1 MAAIILL
8 LSLSFLSLAGSFK
21 VGAFAFKGKIYF
33 IEKSINNYSIVQN
46 GKEIFT
52 LKDLKAY
59 YSNGEDRV
67 CFLFKDKEIIW
78 AGNKKFDFN
87 LNINPVLN
95 FNKVRFFR
103 LSLKNERFFLIGDVN
118 PYVFDVDNGKLYR
131 LPGLA
136 HLKNRSLYIVFPE
149 HIVFYKNYFVFYAN
163 PYLIAYSIEKKK
175 PVLIKNLG
183 FDFVTNAGLDEGFPF
198 FKFNYNVPLKV
209 DVENGNVLIGRKEK
223 KDSITGRCRI
233 GKKENLIV
241 KLKLSN
247 RGFSEKIDIEF
258 RIFDGE
264 DLIFSN
270 SVKGLRV
277 NLNDLTNF
285 RPLIFH
291 QLEKALTVNFFDK
304 TIVLYENSKG
314 SIDLKVVD
322 KDRYFSIVNGNLFE
336 F

>member
-1 MAAIILL
+1 MVAIILL
-8 LSLSFLSLAGSFK
+8 LNLSFLSLAGSFK

-33 IEKSINNYSIVQN
+33 IEKSSNNYSIVQN
-46 GKEIFT
+46 GKEIFS

-95 FNKVRFFR
+95 FRKIRFFR
-103 LSLKNERFFLIGDVN
+103 LSLKNERFFLIGDIN
-118 PYVFDVDNGKLYR
+118 PFIFDVENGKLYR

-136 HLKNRSLYIVFPE
+136 HLRNRSLYLVFPE
-149 HIVFYKNYFVFYAN
+149 HIVFYKNHFVFYAN
-163 PYLIAYSIEKKK
+163 PYLIAFSIVKNK
-175 PVLIKNLG
+175 PVIMENLG
-183 FDFVTNAGLDEGFPF
+183 FDFVTNAGVDKGFPF

-209 DVENGNVLIGRKEK
+209 NIENRKVLIGKKEK
-223 KDSITGRCRI
+223 KNSIVSRCRI
-233 GKKENLIV
+233 GTKKDLIV
-241 KLKLSN
+241 NLKLSN

-258 RIFDGE
+258 RVFDGE
-264 DLIFSN
+264 NLIFSERL
-270 SVKGLRV
+270 KGLKV

-285 RPLIFH
+285 RPIIFH